1 MVLNKTIITYAILLV
16 LTGIF
21 LWVVNFFN
29 ISYPLSIT
37 SKSASGELSVVGEG
51 KVDITPDIA
60 SVDLGIIVND
70 AKSVEEAQNK
80 INIVNNAIIAGMKS
94 VGIDPKDI
102 KTSNYSISPNYNY
115 NEGGNTITGYNGNVT
130 VTIKV
135 RDTEKL
141 PEVIQVSTK
150 SGANQVMGTNYSVD
164 KPEIYR
170 EQAREKAIA
179 NAKEQAEKLANQL
192 GIRLGEITNIVES
205 TGGYEP
211 PIYYDRAMTLE
222 KDAGSNIPSP
232 DLQPGSQTITS
243 TVTLFFEKR

>member
-102 KTSNYSISPNYNY
+102 SFFS
-115 NEGGNTITGYNGNVT
+115 
-130 VTIKV
+130 
-135 RDTEKL
+135 EK
-141 PEVIQVSTK
+141 S
-150 SGANQVMGTNYSVD
+150 S
-164 KPEIYR
+164 
-170 EQAREKAIA
+170 
-179 NAKEQAEKLANQL
+179 
-192 GIRLGEITNIVES
+192 
-205 TGGYEP
+205 
-211 PIYYDRAMTLE
+211 
-222 KDAGSNIPSP
+222 
-232 DLQPGSQTITS
+232 
-243 TVTLFFEKR
+243 